1 MGACNNNVGRANTC
15 TCNTGWYGDGG
26 TVSDPCAAVSD
37 CDENADLV
45 SAATSFVNSVC
56 VCNDGYSGDG
66 HSCSDIDECAD
77 RTQNSC
83 DAHAT
88 CTNTAGSY
96 TCACDDG
103 YHGDGHS
110 CSDINECAVGA
121 ENSCGAHATCT
132 NTVGSHTCACDD
144 GYNGDGQSCENI
156 NECAE
161 GGSHTC
167 GANSVCSDIDG
178 SYTCQ
183 CEDGFRSDSDREAH
197 HDTLERDYR
206 GFQTKTRSG
215 RTCQNWMS
223 MTPQHHTRKPNN
235 FPNKGLG
242 NHNKCRNPDNED
254 GGIWCYTTD
263 SWKRWE
269 YCNPVAALPG
279 RGCSDIDECA
289 VGAENSCGAHATC
302 TNTAGSHTCACDDGY
317 HGDGH
322 SCSDI
327 NECAVGAENSCG

>member
-56 VCNDGYSGDG
+56 VC
-66 HSCSDIDECAD
+66 
-77 RTQNSC
+77 T
-83 DAHAT
+83 
-88 CTNTAGSY
+88 
-96 TCACDDG
+96 DG

-132 NTVGSHTCACDD
+132 NTAGSHTCACDD
-144 GYNGDGQSCENI
+144 GYSGDGQSCENI

-223 MTPQHHTRKPNN
+223 MTPQHHTRTPNN

-254 GGIWCYTTD
+254 GGIWCYATD

-327 NECAVGAENSCG
+327 N

>member
-56 VCNDGYSGDG
+56 VCHDGYHGDG
-66 HSCSDIDECAD
+66 HSCSDIDECAVGAE
-77 RTQNSC
+77 NIC

-88 CTNTAGSY
+88 CTNTAGSH

-110 CSDINECAVGA
+110 CENINECAVGA

-144 GYNGDGQSCENI
+144 GYSGDGQSCENI

-161 GGSHTC
+161 GSHDC
-167 GANSVCSDIDG
+167 GANSVCSDTDG
-178 SYTCQ
+178 SFSCT
-183 CEDGFRSDSDREAH
+183 CEDGFRSSPGGNDVATHDRRQVTPPGFAAGNRNGIDIEGVYELQP
-197 HDTLERDYR
+197 DMQINFYKR
-206 GFQTKTRSG
+206 GHQEYQNGKKYWQRTNSG
-215 RTCQNWMS
+215 S
-223 MTPQHHTRKPNN
+223 
-235 FPNKGLG
+235 
-242 NHNKCRNPDNED
+242 
-254 GGIWCYTTD
+254 TTGTM
-263 SWKRWE
+263 
-269 YCNPVAALPG
+269 YLL
-279 RGCSDIDECA
+279 
-289 VGAENSCGAHATC
+289 
-302 TNTAGSHTCACDDGY
+302 
-317 HGDGH
+317 
-322 SCSDI
+322 
-327 NECAVGAENSCG
+327 